1 MRPLP
6 ALALAL
12 LLVGLLP
19 APARAHDPALHGF
32 NLVTFERPFPAPAF
46 SAQRLRGEQTPL
58 SAFRG
63 RYVLLNFWA
72 TWCPPCLEEMPSM
85 DALHRDY
92 RERGLSVV
100 AVSSDKEGAAVVAGF
115 VEKLGV
121 TFPILLDPDGSVA
134 TAYGARNLPVTFLL
148 DRDGNV
154 VAAAQGAR
162 DWNSSE
168 ARSTIAEYLDTP

>member
-1 MRPLP
+1 
-6 ALALAL
+6 
-12 LLVGLLP
+12 
-19 APARAHDPALHGF
+19 
-32 NLVTFERPFPAPAF
+32 
-46 SAQRLRGEQTPL
+46 
-58 SAFRG
+58 
-63 RYVLLNFWA
+63 
-72 TWCPPCLEEMPSM
+72 M